1 MGLAMKDLADSSSKK
16 WQELWSLTAQL
27 QAAEPT
33 ELVKFQGGDQREDGM
48 FVMPWASYDATVH
61 RIEELLYDLNVIQDV
76 DWSAWQSAI
85 NPDLLFE
92 PERIKSGT
100 LYDTVCMLTGII
112 RSERFGSDAIATSL
126 LNGAF
131 IRALERLKILTA
143 TQA

>member
-1 MGLAMKDLADSSSKK
+1 MKDLTDSSSEQ

-33 ELVKFQGGDQREDGM
+33 ELVKFQGGEQREDGF

-61 RIEELLYDLNVIQDV
+61 RIEELLYDLNVVQDV
-76 DWSAWQSAI
+76 DWSGWQNAI
-85 NPDLLFE
+85 DPDLLFDA
-92 PERIKSGT
+92 ERIKSGT

-126 LNGAF
+126 LNGGLL
-131 IRALERLKILTA
+131 ALLTRLKSLVSA
-143 TQA
+143 